1 MMAQTLRERRV
12 ARQAA
17 PIRMPRRAH
26 LWTEIV
32 NHIVASFV
40 HPERVEGWTASFPTV
55 WQNHSVSLDR
65 CERCI

>member
-32 NHIVASFV
+32 NHIVASSL
-40 HPERVEGWTASFPTV
+40 HPERVEGGRRVFQQSGKIIQSA
-55 WQNHSVSLDR
+55 L
-65 CERCI
+65 